1 MAAEQFKFVVFQA
14 GSIPQ
19 ILEHLQK
26 QPISDIDGMLLSQA
40 GLSDLPRQPEHEV
53 DIDIGQSWAVLR
65 SPKTSGW
72 QGDLRAYE
80 LWPHIFPLTGDHMKS
95 TMLDASK

>member
-1 MAAEQFKFVVFQA
+1 MAAEQFKLVVCQA

-40 GLSDLPRQPEHEV
+40 GLSDLPREPEHEV
-53 DIDIGQSWAVLR
+53 DIDIGHSWAVLR
-65 SPKTSGW
+65 SPKDFGLAGRSARI
-72 QGDLRAYE
+72 RAVASY
-80 LWPHIFPLTGDHMKS
+80 LPIDRRPHEVHHAGRV
-95 TMLDASK
+95 